1 MKFINREADIKYLHN
16 HFDSEPNSLL
26 FLYGPKSSG
35 KSTLLNKVVNEID
48 TKKYVINFLDLR
60 EMLIYDFNSFLDR
73 FFPKTLYD
81 KVQDIADGITFNIG
95 FFGINLKND
104 EKLLSQNPFK
114 LMGDKLRSAKEKN
127 KQPIIILD
135 EIQLLKNIY
144 INGERYLID
153 ELFNLF
159 IRLTKVTHTAHIILS
174 TSDSYFIEEIYNNA
188 KLMKTTELY
197 FIDHFDKKTVIDW
210 LSTEML
216 TKKEIEDVWNYLG
229 GSPWEINELLK
240 KKNQRTKVID
250 ICNYF
255 VNDNYGK
262 IYEFVRKMKD
272 DYKEVFYEVIEQI
285 INNQFCHP
293 ITIQNAKI
301 LDELLNIMVAHDFW
315 FYKVNEQKITANSQ
329 SLLRAFERMIKERI
343 Y

>member
-1 MKFINREADIKYLHN
+1 MKFINRETEIKYLHN
-16 HFDSEPNSLL
+16 HFNSEPNSLL

-35 KSTLLNKVVNEID
+35 KSTLLSKVVNELD
-48 TKKYVINFLDLR
+48 TRKYVINFLDLR
-60 EMLIYDFNSFLDR
+60 EMLIFDFNSFLDR
-73 FFPKTLYD
+73 FFPKTLYG

-144 INGERYLID
+144 INEERYLID

-174 TSDSYFIEEIYNNA
+174 TSDSYFIEEIYNSA
-188 KLMKTTELY
+188 KLMQTSD
-197 FIDHFDKKTVIDW
+197 FFFVDHFDKSTV
-210 LSTEML
+210 LSWMKSEKL
-216 TKKEIEDVWNYLG
+216 SHEEIENVWYYLG
-229 GSPWEINELLK
+229 GSPWEINELLTK
-240 KKNQRTKVID
+240 KKKGSKVID
-250 ICNYF
+250 ICNFF
-255 VNDNYGK
+255 VDEKYGK
-262 IYEFVRKMKD
+262 IYEFVRKMKKND
-272 DYKEVFYEVIEQI
+272 KTVFYDVILKMVK
-285 INNQFCHP
+285 NQFCQP
-293 ITIQNAKI
+293 DSISNNKI
-301 LDELLNIMVAHDFW
+301 LDSLLSIMIAHDFW

-329 SLLRAFERMIKERI
+329 SLLRAFERMIKKRTN
-343 Y
+343 